1 VELIPELEE
10 VRRGTESLQT
20 LESEPSVGLL
30 VEDEAAE
37 KEYCIC
43 LKAEEVGKLLA
54 LVPCGHRC
62 VCADCYRVGREGSV
76 GRRIL
81 SYDAIQAQFELRTA
95 SVQKHIH
102 SHDEKVPV

>member
-1 VELIPELEE
+1 M
-10 VRRGTESLQT
+10 RMCST
-20 LESEPSVGLL
+20 
-30 VEDEAAE
+30 
-37 KEYCIC
+37 
-43 LKAEEVGKLLA
+43 
-54 LVPCGHRC
+54 H
-62 VCADCYRVGREGSV
+62 RVGREGSV